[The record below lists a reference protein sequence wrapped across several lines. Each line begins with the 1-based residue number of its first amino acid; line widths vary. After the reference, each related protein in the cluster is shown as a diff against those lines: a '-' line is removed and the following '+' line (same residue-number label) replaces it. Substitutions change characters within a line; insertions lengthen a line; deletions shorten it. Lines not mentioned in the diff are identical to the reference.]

1 MVWAGLF
8 AGMITGMCAT
18 AYGFF
23 AAALPLW
30 MSLMLY
36 PAAGLGATGL
46 VIAALSLRS
55 WMQSQPVFGQAYGN
69 RA

>member
-18 AYGFF
+18 AFGFF
-23 AAALPLW
+23 VAALPLW
-30 MSLMLY
+30 MSLLLY
-36 PAAGLGATGL
+36 PAAGLGATVL
-46 VIAALSLRS
+46 VIAVLSLRC
-55 WMQSQPVFGQAYGN
+55 WLQSQPVLGQAYGN